1 MRTSTGVARAL
12 QKLLWVVFVND
23 ALLGVAATV
32 EALGFTPS
40 FKKRGSA
47 NKLSRLT
54 RANVPGML

>member
-1 MRTSTGVARAL
+1 MARAL